1 MRGSQDEVDNFGVKD
16 PLAQRAFFKCFSPR
30 SLSSGR
36 SREGGQQ
43 HTETN
48 HHEVCKCEDERHFSR
63 TGITVSHRRA
73 RMYPENVER
82 NFILSKVLQFF
93 GFVLYPGMDF
103 SDCTPNKL
111 FRDNIILGSLSRRL
125 VTERMFKK
133 WLSFKLSAAPAEPD
147 IEESSADVTDLMS
160 AQGEQFEVGDSDS
173 EDEDLEFIDSFL

>member
-1 MRGSQDEVDNFGVKD
+1 M
-16 PLAQRAFFKCFSPR
+16 LAAWENEEIVFSDDGEEINNKEFWYSYKKNNGLRWIAKFFM
-30 SLSSGR
+30 GR
-36 SREGGQQ
+36 PPTQ
-43 HTETN
+43 
-48 HHEVCKCEDERHFSR
+48 CEDERHFSR

-73 RMYPENVER
+73 RMCPENVER

-111 FRDNIILGSLSRRL
+111 FRDNDSGLPFLAF
-125 VTERMFKK
+125 TERMFKK

-160 AQGEQFEVGDSDS
+160 AQGDQFEVGDSDS